1 MVPHELIKIQKIAKT
16 RIWAEQVIW
25 QVKILKIFFSEL
37 PMRLIRHIDD
47 ILIIQC
53 ALGNLKPNIFR
64 D

>member
-1 MVPHELIKIQKIAKT
+1 MVPHELIKTQKIAKT

>member
-1 MVPHELIKIQKIAKT
+1 MVPHELIKIKKIAKT

-37 PMRLIRHIDD
+37 PMRLKIHIDD
-47 ILIIQC
+47 VLIIQC